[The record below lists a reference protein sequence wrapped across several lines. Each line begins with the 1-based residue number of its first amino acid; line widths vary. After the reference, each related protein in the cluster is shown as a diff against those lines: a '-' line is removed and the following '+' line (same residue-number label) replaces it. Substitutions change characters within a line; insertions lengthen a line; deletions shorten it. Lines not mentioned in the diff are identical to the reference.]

1 MYNGHMPN
9 LIKGNPEIMH
19 QFRDALRFA
28 QAEFSARLGVSTNT
42 VAKWERGEILPPKL
56 AELAAG
62 YVYMMR

>member
-19 QFRDALRFA
+19 QFRDAMNLS
-28 QAEFSARLGVSTNT
+28 QAEFAVKLGVSTNT
-42 VAKWERGEILPPKL
+42 VARWERGEIFPPRL

-62 YVYMMR
+62 FVYMMR